1 MSTDGLAPPG
11 SSQYSSG
18 TMYVGDGTW
27 DSERNTF
34 LLPNLM
40 GLNFDT
46 MRYNGKLISN
56 LRQPPQSADQLKGMG
71 NRFKEM
77 TGYKPLIVGHG
88 VVAAITFL
96 AIVPAAIFM
105 ARFYHRNP
113 RLALRMHIWLQ
124 ILTVLLTTVVF
135 MLGYFAVGP
144 ERSLTNP
151 HHGIGTAI
159 YVLILVQAIGGG
171 LIHHREKGRERFKI
185 PLKLMVSFFLSIR
198 EIPVD

>member
-1 MSTDGLAPPG
+1 
-11 SSQYSSG
+11 
-18 TMYVGDGTW
+18 MYVGDGTW

-46 MRYNGKLISN
+46 MRYNG
-56 LRQPPQSADQLKGMG
+56 MG
-71 NRFKEM
+71 NRFKELA
-77 TGYKPLIVGHG
+77 GYKTLIIGHG

-124 ILTVLLTTVVF
+124 ILTVLLTTV
-135 MLGYFAVGP
+135 
-144 ERSLTNP
+144 
-151 HHGIGTAI
+151 
-159 YVLILVQAIGGG
+159 AIGGG

-185 PLKLMVSFFLSIR
+185 PLKLMMHQWLGRAVAILGFVQIPLGLTLWGSPKVLFVLYAIWGFGLLICYFYLSWKNLPVGAFDETGTGR
-198 EIPVD
+198 TGRDAQEIAEQKTL